1 MFGQLL
7 LCHSLVLPVL
17 HAASVSNTKKLFSTL
32 ANPFLNSRIFYPLVL
47 HATAKPCINLSDKTS
62 KKQSKRQQTVILLTR
77 ILKGVTHAKKHELL
91 HRNGKWRYY
100 QYLWE

>member
-62 KKQSKRQQTVILLTR
+62 KKQSKRQQTAILLTQDFKR
-77 ILKGVTHAKKHELL
+77 GNACKKT
-91 HRNGKWRYY
+91 RTIAS
-100 QYLWE
+100 